1 MSGLVNLLSD
11 ELHARVNDDPL
22 WRPYLADLDPVVS
35 HAPFG
40 VHLAIFVEPYLEHVL
55 AGRKTVESRFSIRP
69 QAPYRA
75 VSPGDVLLLKRSGGP
90 IVGLCRVSEAW
101 FYRLDP
107 ATWSSIR
114 RDFAEELC
122 AQDPAFWEARA
133 GAEYATLLRIVDVR
147 RISALTFDKRDRRG
161 WVVMRQRN
169 HQSTLGF

>member
-1 MSGLVNLLSD
+1 MSGLVNLLSG

-22 WRPYLADLDPVVS
+22 WRPYLADLDPVVPR
-35 HAPFG
+35 APFG

-75 VSPGDVLLLKRSGGP
+75 VSPGDVLLLKHSGGP
-90 IVGLCRVSEAW
+90 VVGLCRVTDAW

-114 RDFAEELC
+114 RDFTEELC

-133 GAEYATLLRIVDVR
+133 RAEYATLLRVGDVR
-147 RISALTFDKRDRRG
+147 RIPALTCDKRDRRG
-161 WVVMRQRN
+161 WVVLRQRN
-169 HQSTLGF
+169 VQATLGL